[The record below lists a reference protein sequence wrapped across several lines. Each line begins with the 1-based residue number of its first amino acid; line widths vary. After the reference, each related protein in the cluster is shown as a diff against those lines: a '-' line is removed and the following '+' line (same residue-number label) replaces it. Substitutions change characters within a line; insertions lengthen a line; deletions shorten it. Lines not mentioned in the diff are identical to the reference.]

1 MSAQK
6 PHITPL
12 IIYLGVGATLLFLTV
27 LTVWAAGVELGAF
40 NLFVAMTIA
49 TVKAA
54 LVGLIFMHLA
64 YDNKFY
70 TMIFL
75 SSILFLAIF
84 ISLTMLDTMRRG
96 DIDQAQAMPIKAQ
109 VIKYSASAADSAG
122 GMTATQPQH

>member
-1 MSAQK
+1 MSTHK
-6 PHITPL
+6 PHVTPL
-12 IIYLGVGATLLFLTV
+12 IIYLGVGATLLVLTGV
-27 LTVWAAGVELGAF
+27 TVWAAGYHLGAF
-40 NLFVAMTIA
+40 NLFVAIAIA

-75 SSILFLAIF
+75 SAIMFLAIF

-96 DIDQAQAMPIKAQ
+96 DIDQVLAKPIKSQA
-109 VIKYSASAADSAG
+109 VIYQNPSADSTKTSA
-122 GMTATQPQH
+122 QPQH

>member
-1 MSAQK
+1 MNAQK
-6 PHITPL
+6 PHVTPL
-12 IIYLGVGATLLFLTV
+12 IIYLGVGATLLFLTAA
-27 LTVWAAGVELGAF
+27 TVWVAGYHLGAF
-40 NLFVAMTIA
+40 NLFIAISIA

-64 YDNKFY
+64 FDNKFY
-70 TMIFL
+70 AMIFL

-109 VIKYSASAADSAG
+109 VVKYSTSTADSTS
-122 GMTATQPQH
+122 TATATPPQH